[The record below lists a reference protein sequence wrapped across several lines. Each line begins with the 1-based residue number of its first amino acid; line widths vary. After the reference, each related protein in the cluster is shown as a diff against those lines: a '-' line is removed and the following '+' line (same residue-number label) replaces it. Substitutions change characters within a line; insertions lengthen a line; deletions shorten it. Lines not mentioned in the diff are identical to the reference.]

1 MTAHTYKRI
10 MLKQTLKETERL
22 KSKKLIDQ
30 LFEGKGT
37 SVVAF
42 PFRVIYMSVPK
53 RDVPVSIL
61 VSVPK
66 KKFGHAVDRNRIK
79 RQAREAFRKNK
90 HILWQKLENANK
102 SIIMAFLCISE
113 KHCTSETIDRNMCKL
128 LNKIAE
134 KIDTQAADSSI
145 E

>member
-1 MTAHTYKRI
+1 M

-30 LFEGKGT
+30 LFEGKST
-37 SVVAF
+37 SIVAF
-42 PFRVIYMSVPK
+42 PFRVIYMRVPK

-61 VSVPK
+61 ISVPK
-66 KKFGHAVDRNRIK
+66 KKFAHAVDRNRIK

-90 HILWQKLENANK
+90 YILWQQLENADE
-102 SIIMAFLCISE
+102 SIIMAFLCISD
-113 KHCTSETIDRNMCKL
+113 KHCTSETVNHNMCKL
-128 LNKIAE
+128 LSKIAE
-134 KIDTQAADSSI
+134 RMAAQNSTGSN